1 MNDRPDPDTAD
12 PAADIITRGAAVEA
26 TDQQPASA
34 PAEQVTVAPRDTAA
48 ATPRS
53 AAPLSVTPPRTAG
66 PAGLKRR
73 TWIVLGVLATGL
85 LLLGV
90 ILLLLGVISLAALGN
105 SRRPGQDVAATG
117 LGAPVP
123 STYAAAPTLEVQ
135 RIRTALHDMG
145 ARCKPGAD
153 TATQARIFRDV
164 NQLISFTR
172 RYPDS
177 RFTIDGENGRP
188 LDLLLIARDEM
199 RTCAPSAA
207 AAANQALPS
216 QFRTASAARRIPAS
230 TGTVPGR

>member
-1 MNDRPDPDTAD
+1 MNDRPDPDAAD

-26 TDQQPASA
+26 TDQQPGSA
-34 PAEQVTVAPRDTAA
+34 PAEQITVAPRDTAA

-53 AAPLSVTPPRTAG
+53 AAPLSVTPPRKAG
-66 PAGLKRR
+66 PAGLTRR
-73 TWIVLGVLATGL
+73 TWVVLGVLATG
-85 LLLGV
+85 
-90 ILLLLGVISLAALGN
+90 LLLLGVISLAALGN

-123 STYAAAPTLEVQ
+123 STYPAAPTLEVQ

-153 TATQARIFRDV
+153 TATQARIVRDV

-199 RTCAPSAA
+199 RTCAPAAA
-207 AAANQALPS
+207 AAANQALPT
-216 QFRTASAARRIPAS
+216 QFRTASPARRIPAS